1 MTHEKPMRA
10 QLISSCPFGGGA
22 ARAAFRLHEAL
33 REAGVGSRWID
44 AGGGAPERPDVVRL
58 ARPDR
63 RKRSLWTRLTG
74 RGDWR
79 RYQRP
84 FAGAHTYSTWPEGWG
99 VPGVFPREDAPDVRH
114 LHWVGD
120 FLDWRTA
127 LPAFAASAPVVWTL
141 HDLHPTQGVW
151 HYDPDREERNPERD
165 ELDRKAR
172 EIKREALARVPTD
185 RLVFVAPSKWMAER
199 CRTSELTGRF
209 AVEHIPNGVDVEAF
223 SPVDKAAARA
233 ALGLAPGLPAVGF
246 VADSLADPRKGM
258 AVLQAALAR
267 LAAKRPAVLVTIG
280 NGAVPG
286 LTGVET
292 AGLGPV
298 KEDRLLRLFYSACD
312 VFVCPSLQD
321 NLPNTVLEAMACGT
335 PVVGSRTGGVPDMV
349 REGETGWLATSGDA
363 EALAT
368 ALLVALEERRR
379 LEDAGRRARER
390 VLAEFTLKLQA
401 ERHAALYRRL
411 RHG

>member
-1 MTHEKPMRA
+1 ME
-10 QLISSCPFGGGA
+10 
-22 ARAAFRLHEAL
+22 
-33 REAGVGSRWID
+33 SRWID
-44 AGGGAPERPDVVRL
+44 AGGGGAPDRSDIVRL

-79 RYQRP
+79 RHQRP
-84 FAGAHTYSTWPEGWG
+84 FVGAHTYSTWPEGWG
-99 VPGVFPREDAPDVRH
+99 GPGVFPCEEAPDAYH

-120 FLDWRTA
+120 FLDWKTA
-127 LPAFAASAPVVWTL
+127 LPTLAARAPLVWTL

-151 HYDPDREERNPERD
+151 HYDPDPEERSPERD
-165 ELDRKAR
+165 ALDRKALR
-172 EIKREALARVPTD
+172 IKEDALAGVPAG
-185 RLVFVAPSKWMAER
+185 RLIFVAPSRWMRDR
-199 CRTSELTGRF
+199 CRGSALTGRF
-209 AVEHIPNGVDVEAF
+209 PVEHIPNGVDVEAF
-223 SPVDKAAARA
+223 SPVDKAAART
-233 ALGLAPGLPAVGF
+233 ALGLAPEMPAVGF
-246 VADSLADPRKGM
+246 VADTLADRRKGI

-267 LAAKRPAVLVTIG
+267 VAATRPTVLVAIG
-280 NGAVPG
+280 NGEVPAS
-286 LTGVET
+286 
-292 AGLGPV
+292 AGCQAARLGPV

-335 PVVGSRTGGVPDMV
+335 PVVGSRTGGIPDMV
-349 REGETGWLATSGDA
+349 SEGETGWLAAPGDA
-363 EALAT
+363 EELAEVLLSALAD
-368 ALLVALEERRR
+368 RHR

-411 RHG
+411 CHG